1 MLNGIIASE
10 GIAIGKTV
18 IHVEQELVLPEYTVA
33 KEDVEKEF
41 ETFKQARAEAI
52 NQLDALYNDVL
63 AKLGKEEAEV
73 FEGHMEIADD
83 EVLEEE
89 VLEFIQQGHS
99 VTVAIHKAIEC
110 NVEMLLEVDK
120 DYIRERVADFR
131 DVGSR
136 ITKIILGIS
145 TSGLNNL
152 DDNSIILAN
161 DLTPSDTAQLD
172 LNKVLGFVTEIG
184 GRTSHSA
191 IMARS
196 LEIPALVGCQKA
208 CSEIKEGELII
219 LDAINNEL
227 ISNPSEEQ
235 LAKARDLQEQLIAE
249 KNELLKLKDAP
260 AVTLDGKH
268 FELCANIGTPKD
280 AEGAV
285 ANGAEGIGLYRTEFL
300 FMDRNSMPSEQV
312 QFEAYKAVADTM
324 QDKPVIIRTLDI
336 GGDKEL
342 PYMDLPS
349 ELNPFLG
356 WRAIRMCLDRP
367 EILQTQLRAILR
379 ASAFGKLRIMFPM
392 VISVQEVKQLKA
404 HVEQAKASLREQSV
418 TFDEQIEVGIM
429 IETPAAVMI
438 ADQLIAHLDFFSIGT
453 NDLTQYI
460 LAVDRGNMSIAHLY
474 DSFSPS
480 VLRAIKRVIDASH
493 AAGKWTGM
501 CGEFAG
507 DEQAA
512 LILAGMGLD
521 EFSMSAPSVL
531 KIKSVLRKQDGA
543 RLEALAKQCLSAE
556 DGEEVRRMVA
566 GFTLSYRPLRQ
577 AQRQSPETMDTLN
590 IVSLDS
596 QVFL

>member
-10 GIAIGKTV
+10 GIAIGKAV
-18 IHVEQELVLPEYTVA
+18 IHVAQEIALPDYPVA
-33 KEDVEKEF
+33 PENVTSEF
-41 ETFKQARAEAI
+41 ARFTQARSETI
-52 NQLDALYNDVL
+52 KQLDSLYNSVL
-63 AKLGKEEAEV
+63 AKLGEEEAEV

-83 EVLEEE
+83 EALEEE
-89 VLEFIQQGHS
+89 VQELIESGVCAPLAVHQVIESNVNTLLQLEG
-99 VTVAIHKAIEC
+99 
-110 NVEMLLEVDK
+110 
-120 DYIRERVADFR
+120 DYLRERAADFR

-136 ITKIILGIS
+136 IIKIMLGLS
-145 TSGLNNL
+145 TEGLSNL
-152 DDNSIILAN
+152 DDNSIVLAN

-196 LEIPALVGCQKA
+196 LEIPALVGCQNA
-208 CSEIKEGELII
+208 CSIIKHGDPLI
-219 LDAINNEL
+219 LDAINNRL
-227 ISNPSEEQ
+227 IANPTPEQ
-235 LAKARDLQEQLIAE
+235 LDEAVAVQNQLKADKQALLQY
-249 KNELLKLKDAP
+249 KDTTT
-260 AVTLDGKH
+260 VTKDGRH

-280 AEGAV
+280 AEAAV
-285 ANGAEGIGLYRTEFL
+285 ANGADGIGLYRTEFL
-300 FMDRNSMPSEQV
+300 FMDRSSMPSEQI
-312 QFEAYKAVADTM
+312 QFDAYKTVAETM
-324 QDKPVIIRTLDI
+324 QGKSVIIRTLDI

-342 PYMDLPS
+342 PYLELPK

-392 VISVQEVKQLKA
+392 VIAVSEVKQLKA
-404 HVEQAKASLREQSV
+404 HVENAKASLRAENIA
-418 TFDEQIEVGIM
+418 FDENIEIGIM

-438 ADQLIAHLDFFSIGT
+438 ADQLIEHLDFFSIGT

-460 LAVDRGNMSIAHLY
+460 LAVDRGNENIAHLY

-480 VLRAIKRVIDASH
+480 VLRAIKQVIDASH

-507 DEQAA
+507 DAQAA

-521 EFSMSAPSVL
+521 EFSMSAPSIL
-531 KIKSVLRKQDGA
+531 KIKKELLKQDSN
-543 RLEALAKQCLSAE
+543 ELAELSRQCLNAQ
-556 DGEEVRRMVA
+556 DADEVRQMIA
-566 GFTLSYRPLRQ
+566 EFN
-577 AQRQSPETMDTLN
+577 A
-590 IVSLDS
+590 
-596 QVFL
+596 

>member
-10 GIAIGKTV
+10 GIAIGTAV
-18 IHVEQELVLPEYTVA
+18 IHVAQEISLPDYPVA
-33 KEDVEKEF
+33 PENVPGEF
-41 ETFKQARAEAI
+41 ARFTEARSETIK
-52 NQLDALYNDVL
+52 QLDSLYNSVL
-63 AKLGKEEAEV
+63 AKLGEEEAEV

-83 EVLEEE
+83 EALEEE
-89 VLEFIQQGHS
+89 VLELIESGICAPLA
-99 VTVAIHKAIEC
+99 VHKVIEN
-110 NVEMLLEVDK
+110 NVSMLLQLDG
-120 DYIRERVADFR
+120 DYLRERAADFR

-136 ITKIILGIS
+136 IIKIMLGLS
-145 TSGLNNL
+145 TEGLSNL
-152 DDNSIILAN
+152 NDNSIVLAN

-196 LEIPALVGCQKA
+196 LEIPALVGCQNA
-208 CSEIKEGELII
+208 CSDIKHGDPLI
-219 LDAINNEL
+219 LDAINNRL
-227 ISNPSEEQ
+227 IANPTPEQ
-235 LAKARDLQEQLIAE
+235 LDEAVAVQNQLKADKQA
-249 KNELLKLKDAP
+249 LLRYKDTTT
-260 AVTLDGKH
+260 VTKDGRH

-280 AEGAV
+280 AQAAV
-285 ANGAEGIGLYRTEFL
+285 ANGADGIGLYRTEFL
-300 FMDRNSMPSEQV
+300 FMDRSSMPSEQI
-312 QFEAYKAVADTM
+312 QFDAYKTVAETM
-324 QDKPVIIRTLDI
+324 NGKSVIIRTLDI

-342 PYMDLPS
+342 PYLELPK

-392 VISVQEVKQLKA
+392 VIAVSEVKQLKA
-404 HVEQAKASLREQSV
+404 HVENAKASLRAEHIA
-418 TFDEQIEVGIM
+418 FDENIEIGIM

-438 ADQLIAHLDFFSIGT
+438 ADQLIEHLDFFSIGT

-460 LAVDRGNMSIAHLY
+460 LAVDRGNENIAHLY

-480 VLRAIKRVIDASH
+480 VLRAIKQVIDASH

-507 DEQAA
+507 DAQAA

-521 EFSMSAPSVL
+521 EFSMSAPSIL
-531 KIKSVLRKQDGA
+531 KIKKELLKQDSS
-543 RLEALAKQCLSAE
+543 ELAELSRQCLNAQ
-556 DGEEVRRMVA
+556 DADEVRQIIAAFSQNAVNPAVA
-566 GFTLSYRPLRQ
+566 
-577 AQRQSPETMDTLN
+577 
-590 IVSLDS
+590 
-596 QVFL
+596 

>member
-10 GIAIGKTV
+10 GIAIGKAV
-18 IHVEQELVLPEYTVA
+18 IHVEQELVLPEYSVSAEEVA
-33 KEDVEKEF
+33 AEF
-41 ETFKQARAEAI
+41 QTFKSAQAEAVS
-52 NQLDALYNDVL
+52 QLDALYNEML
-63 AKLGKEEAEV
+63 TKLGEEEAEV

-83 EVLEEE
+83 ESLEEDVLELIKE
-89 VLEFIQQGHS
+89 GHPAA
-99 VTVAIHKAIEC
+99 VATHKTIES
-110 NVEMLLEVDK
+110 NVEMLLELEA
-120 DYIRERVADFR
+120 DYMKERVADFR

-136 ITKIILGIS
+136 IIKLILDVSS
-145 TSGLNNL
+145 TGLSDL
-152 DDNSIILAN
+152 EENSIVLAN

-172 LNKVLGFVTEIG
+172 LDKVLGFVTEIG

-196 LEIPALVGCQKA
+196 LEIPALVGCQTA
-208 CSEIKEGELII
+208 CTDIKDGEQII
-219 LDAINNEL
+219 LDAINNQL
-227 ISNPSEEQ
+227 IANPSEEQ
-235 LAKARDLQEQLIAE
+235 LSEARKLQEKLAAD
-249 KNELLKLKDAP
+249 KDELLKLKDLP
-260 AVTLDGKH
+260 AVTQDGKH

-285 ANGAEGIGLYRTEFL
+285 ANGAEGVGLYRTEFL
-300 FMDRNSMPSEQV
+300 FMDRATMPCEEV
-312 QFEAYKAVADTM
+312 QFKAYKAVAETM
-324 QDKPVIIRTLDI
+324 KDMPVIIRTLDI

-404 HVEQAKASLREQSV
+404 HVEQAKESLRGEEIA
-418 TFDEQIEVGIM
+418 FDEQIEVGIM

-438 ADQLIAHLDFFSIGT
+438 ADQLISQLDFFSIGT

-460 LAVDRGNMSIAHLY
+460 LAVDRGNENIAHLY

-493 AAGKWTGM
+493 EAGKWTGM

-507 DEQAA
+507 DEKAA
-512 LILAGMGLD
+512 LILAGLGLD

-531 KIKSVLRKQDGA
+531 KIKKVLREQSHES
-543 RLEALAKQCLSAE
+543 LQALAEQCLNAE
-556 DGEEVRRMVA
+556 DGDQVRNLVA
-566 GFTLSYRPLRQ
+566 EF
-577 AQRQSPETMDTLN
+577 AK
-590 IVSLDS
+590 
-596 QVFL
+596 

>member
-10 GIAIGKTV
+10 GIAIGKAV
-18 IHVEQELVLPEYTVA
+18 IHVEQELVLPEYNVA
-33 KEDVEKEF
+33 TENVQAEF
-41 ETFKQARAEAI
+41 DQFKKAKAAAI
-52 NQLDALYNDVL
+52 SQLDKLYNDVL
-63 AKLGKEEAEV
+63 AKLGEEEAEV

-83 EVLEEE
+83 ESLEEE
-89 VLEFIQQGHS
+89 VLEFIQQGLP
-99 VTVAIHKAIEC
+99 VAVALHKAIES
-110 NVEMLLEVDK
+110 NVDMLLEVDK

-136 ITKIILGIS
+136 MIKIILGIS
-145 TSGLNNL
+145 TTGLNEL

-208 CSEIKEGELII
+208 CSDIKDGELII
-219 LDAINNEL
+219 LDAINNQL
-227 ISNPSEEQ
+227 IANPSEQQ
-235 LAKARDLQEQLIAE
+235 LTQARERQDKLIAE
-249 KNELLKLKDAP
+249 KSELLKLKDAP

-300 FMDRNSMPSEQV
+300 FMDRSSMPSEQV
-312 QFEAYKAVADTM
+312 QFEAYKAVAETM

-404 HVEQAKASLREQSV
+404 HVEQAKTSLREAAV

-438 ADQLIAHLDFFSIGT
+438 ADQLIAQLDFFSIGT

-460 LAVDRGNMSIAHLY
+460 LAVDRGNESIAHLY

-512 LILAGMGLD
+512 LILAGLGLD

-531 KIKSVLRKQDGA
+531 KIKKVLRAQSSA
-543 RLEALAKQCLSAE
+543 NLEALAEQCLNAE
-556 DGEEVRRMVA
+556 DGEAVRQ
-566 GFTLSYRPLRQ
+566 L
-577 AQRQSPETMDTLN
+577 
-590 IVSLDS
+590 VSEFAL
-596 QVFL
+596 

>member
-10 GIAIGKTV
+10 GIAIGKAV
-18 IHVEQELVLPEYTVA
+18 IHIEQELVLPEYTVA
-33 KEDVEKEF
+33 KENIQEEF
-41 ETFKQARAEAI
+41 AKFKKAKAEAV
-52 NQLDALYNDVL
+52 NQLDTLYNDVL
-63 AKLGKEEAEV
+63 GKLGEEEAEV

-83 EVLEEE
+83 ESLEEE
-89 VLEFIQQGHS
+89 VLEFIEQGHS
-99 VTVAIHKAIEC
+99 VAVATHKAIES
-110 NVEMLLEVDK
+110 NVELLLEVDK
-120 DYIRERVADFR
+120 DYIRERVADFQ

-136 ITKIILGIS
+136 LIKIILGIS
-145 TSGLNNL
+145 TSGLNDL
-152 DDNSIILAN
+152 DDSSIILAN

-172 LNKVLGFVTEIG
+172 LDKVLGFVTEIG

-219 LDAINNEL
+219 LDAINNQL
-227 ISNPSEEQ
+227 IANPSEEQ
-235 LAKARDLQEQLIAE
+235 LTKARDIQEKLIAE

-260 AVTLDGKH
+260 TVTLDGKH

-300 FMDRNSMPSEQV
+300 FMDRSSMPSEQV
-312 QFEAYKAVADTM
+312 QFEAYKAVAETM

-404 HVEQAKASLREQSV
+404 HVEQAKASMREENV
-418 TFDEQIEVGIM
+418 AFDEQIEVGIM

-438 ADQLIAHLDFFSIGT
+438 ADQLISQLDFFSIGT

-460 LAVDRGNMSIAHLY
+460 LAVDRGNESIAHLY

-493 AAGKWTGM
+493 AMGKWTGM

-512 LILAGMGLD
+512 LILAGLGLD

-531 KIKSVLRKQDGA
+531 KIKKVLREQSSA
-543 RLEALAKQCLSAE
+543 NLEALAEQCLNAE
-556 DGEEVRRMVA
+556 DGEEVRKLVTE
-566 GFTLSYRPLRQ
+566 FTQ
-577 AQRQSPETMDTLN
+577 
-590 IVSLDS
+590 
-596 QVFL
+596 

>member
-10 GIAIGKTV
+10 GIAIGKAV
-18 IHVEQELVLPEYTVA
+18 IHVEQELILPEYTVA
-33 KEDVEKEF
+33 REDVQKEF
-41 ETFKQARAEAI
+41 ETFKQAKAEAVS
-52 NQLDALYNDVL
+52 QLDALYNDVL
-63 AKLGKEEAEV
+63 AKLGEEEAEV

-83 EVLEEE
+83 ESLEEE

-99 VTVAIHKAIEC
+99 VTVAIHKAIES
-110 NVEMLLEVDK
+110 NVDMLLEVDK

-136 ITKIILGIS
+136 ITKIILGLS

-227 ISNPSEEQ
+227 IANPSEEQ

-300 FMDRNSMPSEQV
+300 FMDRSSMPSEQV
-312 QFEAYKAVADTM
+312 QFEAYKAVAETM

-404 HVEQAKASLREQSV
+404 HVEQAKASLREQSAA
-418 TFDEQIEVGIM
+418 FDEQIEVGIM

-438 ADQLIAHLDFFSIGT
+438 ADQLIAQLDFFSIGT

-460 LAVDRGNMSIAHLY
+460 LAVDRGNESIAHLY

-512 LILAGMGLD
+512 LILAGLGLD

-531 KIKSVLRKQDGA
+531 KIKSVLRKQDST
-543 RLEALAKQCLSAE
+543 RLEALAEQCLNAE
-556 DGEEVRRMVA
+556 DGEKVRQLVA
-566 GFTLSYRPLRQ
+566 GFTL
-577 AQRQSPETMDTLN
+577 
-590 IVSLDS
+590 
-596 QVFL
+596 

>member
-10 GIAIGKTV
+10 GIAIGKAV
-18 IHVEQELVLPEYTVA
+18 IHVEQELILPEYTVA
-33 KEDVEKEF
+33 KKDVLSEF
-41 ETFKQARAEAI
+41 EKFKKAKAEAI
-52 NQLDALYNDVL
+52 SQLDSLYNDVL
-63 AKLGKEEAEV
+63 AKLGEEEAEV

-83 EVLEEE
+83 ESLEEE
-89 VLEFIQQGHS
+89 VLEFIETGHS
-99 VTVAIHKAIEC
+99 VALAIHKAIEG
-110 NVEMLLEVDK
+110 NVDMLLELDAE
-120 DYIRERVADFR
+120 YIKERVADFR

-136 ITKIILGIS
+136 IIKIILGTS
-145 TSGLNNL
+145 TSSLNDL

-219 LDAINNEL
+219 LDSINNKL
-227 ISNPSEEQ
+227 IANPSEEQ
-235 LAKARDLQEQLIAE
+235 LASARTLQKELIAD
-249 KNELLKLKDAP
+249 KNELLKLKDLP
-260 AVTLDGKH
+260 AVTQDGKH

-300 FMDRNSMPSEQV
+300 FMDRSSMPSEQV
-312 QFEAYKAVADTM
+312 QFEAYKAVAETM

-379 ASAFGKLRIMFPM
+379 ASNFGKLRIMFPM

-404 HVEQAKASLREQSV
+404 HVEQAKESLRTEGV
-418 TFDEQIEVGIM
+418 VFDEQIEVGIM

-438 ADQLIAHLDFFSIGT
+438 ADQLITHLDFFSIGT

-460 LAVDRGNMSIAHLY
+460 LAVDRGNESIAHLY

-480 VLRAIKRVIDASH
+480 VLRAIKRVIDASL

-512 LILAGMGLD
+512 LILAGLGLD

-531 KIKSVLRKQDGA
+531 KIKKVLREQRCA
-543 RLEALAKQCLSAE
+543 NLESLAEQCLNAE
-556 DGEEVRRMVA
+556 DGEKVRELVA
-566 GFTLSYRPLRQ
+566 DF
-577 AQRQSPETMDTLN
+577 
-590 IVSLDS
+590 SLG
-596 QVFL
+596 LTH

>member
-10 GIAIGKTV
+10 GIAIGKAV
-18 IHVEQELVLPEYTVA
+18 VHVEQEMVLPEYTVA
-33 KEDVEKEF
+33 KEDVQKEF
-41 ETFKQARAEAI
+41 ETFKQAKAEAI
-52 NQLDALYNDVL
+52 SQLDALYNDVL
-63 AKLGKEEAEV
+63 AKLGEEEAEV

-83 EVLEEE
+83 ESLEEE
-89 VLEFIQQGHS
+89 VLDFIQQGHS
-99 VTVAIHKAIEC
+99 VTVAIHKAIEN

-136 ITKIILGIS
+136 MTKIILGIS

-172 LNKVLGFVTEIG
+172 LNKVLGFVTEMG

-196 LEIPALVGCQKA
+196 LEIPALVGCQNA
-208 CSEIKEGELII
+208 CSDIKEGELII

-227 ISNPSEEQ
+227 MANPSEEQ

-300 FMDRNSMPSEQV
+300 FMDRSSMPSEQV
-312 QFEAYKAVADTM
+312 QFEAYKAVAETM

-404 HVEQAKASLREQSV
+404 HVEQAKASLREQSAA
-418 TFDEQIEVGIM
+418 FDEQIEVGIM

-438 ADQLIAHLDFFSIGT
+438 ADQLIAQLDFFSIGT

-460 LAVDRGNMSIAHLY
+460 LAVDRGNESIAHLY

-512 LILAGMGLD
+512 LILAGLGLD

-531 KIKSVLRKQDGA
+531 KIKSVLRKQDST
-543 RLEALAKQCLSAE
+543 RLEALAEQCLNAE
-556 DGEEVRRMVA
+556 DGEDVRQLVA
-566 GFTLSYRPLRQ
+566 GFTL
-577 AQRQSPETMDTLN
+577 
-590 IVSLDS
+590 
-596 QVFL
+596 

>member
-10 GIAIGKTV
+10 GIAIGTAV
-18 IHVEQELVLPEYTVA
+18 IHVAQEIALPDYPVA
-33 KEDVEKEF
+33 PENVPSEF
-41 ETFKQARAEAI
+41 ARFTEARSETIK
-52 NQLDALYNDVL
+52 QLDSLYNSVL
-63 AKLGKEEAEV
+63 AKLGEEEAEV

-83 EVLEEE
+83 EALEEE
-89 VLEFIQQGHS
+89 VLELIESGICAPLA
-99 VTVAIHKAIEC
+99 VHKVIEN
-110 NVEMLLEVDK
+110 NVNTLLQLDG
-120 DYIRERVADFR
+120 DYLRERAADFR

-136 ITKIILGIS
+136 IIKIMLGLS
-145 TSGLNNL
+145 TEGLSNL
-152 DDNSIILAN
+152 DDNSIVLAN

-196 LEIPALVGCQKA
+196 LEIPALVGCQNA
-208 CSEIKEGELII
+208 CSDIKHGDPLI
-219 LDAINNEL
+219 LDAINNRL
-227 ISNPSEEQ
+227 IANPTPEQ
-235 LAKARDLQEQLIAE
+235 LDEAVAVQNQLKADKQALLQY
-249 KNELLKLKDAP
+249 KDTTT
-260 AVTLDGKH
+260 VTKDGRH

-280 AEGAV
+280 AEAAV
-285 ANGAEGIGLYRTEFL
+285 ANGADGIGLYRTEFL
-300 FMDRNSMPSEQV
+300 FMDRSSMPSEQI
-312 QFEAYKAVADTM
+312 QFDAYKTVAETM
-324 QDKPVIIRTLDI
+324 NGKSVIIRTLDI

-342 PYMDLPS
+342 PYLELPK

-392 VISVQEVKQLKA
+392 VIAVSEVKQLKA
-404 HVEQAKASLREQSV
+404 HVENAKASLRAEHIA
-418 TFDEQIEVGIM
+418 FDENIEIGIM

-438 ADQLIAHLDFFSIGT
+438 ADQLIEHLDFFSIGT

-460 LAVDRGNMSIAHLY
+460 LAVDRGNENIAHLY

-480 VLRAIKRVIDASH
+480 VLRAIKQVIDASH

-507 DEQAA
+507 DTQAA

-521 EFSMSAPSVL
+521 EFSMSAPSIL
-531 KIKSVLRKQDGA
+531 KIKKELLKQDSS
-543 RLEALAKQCLSAE
+543 ELAELSRQCLNAQ
-556 DGEEVRRMVA
+556 DADEVRQIIAAFSKNAVNPAVA
-566 GFTLSYRPLRQ
+566 
-577 AQRQSPETMDTLN
+577 
-590 IVSLDS
+590 
-596 QVFL
+596 